1 MINNEEVKVKANQAV
16 GVGSV
21 VFALIVTA
29 PIVVAEQSSQ
39 AQTPARM
46 ESERG
51 YPSGPQ
57 GGITESGMTGG
68 AIVHQDVNADD
79 LDDMSVVNSSGDKIG
94 ELDEI
99 VLSKQDNQ
107 LYAVVEVGGFLGAG
121 EKEVVIP
128 LKELTM
134 RDGKL
139 WAPLTASTQEQLKSR
154 PEYDDSRYQ
163 EVSEEQRI
171 DRSEFAAFE
180 LDQKPD

>member
-1 MINNEEVKVKANQAV
+1 MKANQAV

-29 PIVVAEQSSQ
+29 PVVVAEQGSQ
-39 AQTPARM
+39 VQTPAGM
-46 ESERG
+46 QSERG

-57 GGITESGMTGG
+57 SGMTDSGMTGG
-68 AIVHQDVNADD
+68 AIVSQGINADD
-79 LDDMSVVNSSGDKIG
+79 LDDKDVVNSAGDEIG
-94 ELDEI
+94 EIDEI
-99 VLSKQDNQ
+99 VLSKRDNQ
-107 LYAVVEVGGFLGAG
+107 LYAVVEVGGFLGMG

-128 LKELTM
+128 LKELQM

-139 WAPLTASTQEQLKSR
+139 WAPLTASTQEQIKSL
-154 PEYDDSRYQ
+154 PEYDESQYQ

-180 LDQKPD
+180 LEQKSD